1 MTAIVIVFSI
11 YFLPSSSE
19 VMQQAC
25 ATELATFNSNANW
38 ALVVRTLDF
47 ASLMTKLIMP
57 IFLVWAVVLEKI
69 FTLKFNR
76 PDLLCKAV
84 TLFINDSSGLLF
96 WSRSRS
102 AIFTGRESHFLCV
115 TVLAQYDGVVSSTAI
130 LWIIVQS
137 DRTWRFRPLWE
148 SNPRNFWVF
157 CPVQFFWNKLTH
169 FTTLGVICVQL
180 AVVASNIYI
189 RTIWLAEIE
198 MSVFVA
204 TIPTDICDIEFFEL
218 FTWQL

>member
-1 MTAIVIVFSI
+1 MFPLILLSEGVR
-11 YFLPSSSE
+11 PSNSE
-19 VMQQAC
+19 VMQQVY

-38 ALVVRTLDF
+38 ALTVITLDW
-47 ASLMTKLIMP
+47 ASLMTKLIML
-57 IFLVWAVVLEKI
+57 IFLVWAVVLEKSV
-69 FTLKFNR
+69 TLKFNR

-84 TLFINDSSGLLF
+84 TLFINDSSGRLF
-96 WSRSRS
+96 WSRNRS

-115 TVLAQYDGVVSSTAI
+115 TAGTAQYDGAVSSTAI
-130 LWIIVQS
+130 IWIIVQS